1 MPCIRPHV
9 LVLHP
14 GLAAP
19 YCWYHPYIKMIILKD
34 IWSRFNEILYSS
46 LLGTN
51 ALIYNDP
58 AMIYNGAVSIYNC
71 PASIY
76 SDPALGC
83 CHSFFC
89 LQYSHLHHWWL
100 NQTAIGEWKWFVPT
114 LLPRWMGS
122 FGDSKIRTLLYL
134 TSHWGSSCPNWR
146 VCPPLLLLVTTCHW
160 PGNWLVAVA

>member
-1 MPCIRPHV
+1 MPCIQPCL

-14 GLAAP
+14 GLAAH

-34 IWSRFNEILYSS
+34 IWSRFNEILHSS

-51 ALIYNDP
+51 ALICNDP

-71 PASIY
+71 PALIY
-76 SDPALGC
+76 SDPALGR

-100 NQTAIGEWKWFVPT
+100 NQTAIGEWKWLSNCFQ
-114 LLPRWMGS
+114 LL
-122 FGDSKIRTLLYL
+122 IRVVVQI
-134 TSHWGSSCPNWR
+134 WECA
-146 VCPPLLLLVTTCHW
+146 PLLLLGDSLLLTTCHW
-160 PGNWLVAVA
+160 QGNWLVAVA

>member
-1 MPCIRPHV
+1 MPCIRPCL

-14 GLAAP
+14 GLAAH

-34 IWSRFNEILYSS
+34 IWSRFNEILHSS

-51 ALIYNDP
+51 ALICNDP

-71 PASIY
+71 PALIY
-76 SDPALGC
+76 SDPALGR

-100 NQTAIGEWKWFVPT
+100 NQTAIGEWKCTYIVVKMDGLF
-114 LLPRWMGS
+114 
-122 FGDSKIRTLLYL
+122 FKDSKIRTQLYL
-134 TSHWGSSCPNWR
+134 TSHWGSSCSNRR
-146 VCPPLLLLVTTCHW
+146 VCPPLLRLVTTCHW
-160 PGNWLVAVA
+160 QGNWLVAVA